1 MRTLGLLL
9 SSVLVVGSLGF
20 ATAAP
25 SAVGDIG
32 TAKAT
37 TRPNIVVIMTDDQRR
52 NTLQTMP
59 VVRKQIRNLGARYL
73 GVIPT
78 STCCPS
84 RSSFL
89 SGQFAHTTQVYNNYT
104 PGSGGW
110 PTFNSS
116 GYELQTLATA
126 LDAVGYHTGLVG
138 KYLNQFNQ
146 APSDYIPPGWDVFR
160 AISVPGAINGGGRYY
175 NYQLVGTQPTE
186 EFGRSPVDYSTDV
199 LADRAV
205 RFVRD
210 APAEEPLFLMFT
222 PYAPHEPFTPAPRDK
237 GSWKPKTAYRN
248 PAVNEKFMGDK
259 PPFMHHL
266 PKVDRKWIDRAQD
279 RTGESLRAVDKA
291 VSRLINVLGPRIND
305 TLLVFMSDNGMQWG
319 EHRMVNKY
327 KPHRWSTDVPL
338 MMRWDGHIDPGPV
351 PRLAT
356 NVDLTA
362 TILDAAGEA
371 GALTTEG
378 VSLLDDKRTAMV
390 LEALGSGDHPP
401 YCGVRLK
408 NWMYVEYSNDTG
420 SELYDYVHDPFELH
434 NLTHDPAAAAKKSK
448 MRTLA
453 QTLCSPVPPG
463 FTW

>member
-9 SSVLVVGSLGF
+9 LAVLLVGTLAVAGS
-20 ATAAP
+20 AP

-32 TAKAT
+32 ASAAT
-37 TRPNIVVIMTDDQRR
+37 SRPNIVVIMTDDQRR

-59 VVRKQIRNLGARYL
+59 VVRKQIRNVGARYL

-89 SGQFAHTTQVYNNYT
+89 SGGFAHTTGVYNNYT
-104 PGSGGW
+104 PGHGGW
-110 PTFNSS
+110 PTFNAS
-116 GYELQTLATA
+116 GYESQTLATA
-126 LDAVGYHTGLVG
+126 LDAAGYRTGLVG

-146 APSDYIPPGWDVFR
+146 APSGYIPPGWDVFR
-160 AISVPGAINGGGRYY
+160 AMSVPGAINGGGRYY
-175 NYQLVGTQPTE
+175 NYQLVGTQPAE
-186 EFGRSPVDYSTDV
+186 IFDRSPADYSTDV

-205 RFVRD
+205 RFVKSTPD
-210 APAEEPLFLMFT
+210 DDPLFLMFT

-237 GSWKPKTAYRN
+237 GSWKPKTPYRN
-248 PAVNEKFMGDK
+248 AAVNEKFMGDK
-259 PPFMHHL
+259 PAFMHNL
-266 PKVDRKWIDRAQD
+266 PKVDRQWIDRAQD

-291 VSRLINVLGPRIND
+291 VGRLIKVLGPRMDD
-305 TLLVFMSDNGMQWG
+305 TLLVFVSDNGMQWG
-319 EHRMVNKY
+319 EHRMVRKY

-338 MMRWDGHIDPGPV
+338 MLRWDGHIDPGPV

-362 TILDAAGEA
+362 TILEAAGQT

-378 VSLLDDKRTAMV
+378 VSLLGGRRTAMV
-390 LEALGSGDHPP
+390 LEAMSNVDHPP

-408 NWMYVEYSNDTG
+408 NWMYVEYADDAG

-434 NLTHDPAAAAKKSK
+434 NLTNDPGAAAKKAE
-448 MRTLA
+448 MRSLA